1 MATGQD
7 SWLFGL
13 GLVLSMA
20 CLVWNNESEDALCD
34 RELMRKRDALSQ
46 LCGNK
51 MAHHQTAVNF
61 RVPQLKS
68 SLVVHPYSILLN
80 LHVA

>member
-13 GLVLSMA
+13 GLVLSIA

-34 RELMRKRDALSQ
+34 RELMRREMCCLSS
-46 LCGNK
+46 
-51 MAHHQTAVNF
+51 AVVELF
-61 RVPQLKS
+61 IVK
-68 SLVVHPYSILLN
+68 LL
-80 LHVA
+80 